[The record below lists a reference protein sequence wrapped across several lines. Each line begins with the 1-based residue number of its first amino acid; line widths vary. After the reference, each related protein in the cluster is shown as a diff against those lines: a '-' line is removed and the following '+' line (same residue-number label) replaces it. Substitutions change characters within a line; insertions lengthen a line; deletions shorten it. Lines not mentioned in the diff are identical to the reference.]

1 MGPQLLSP
9 RLVRGYSRKGNHP
22 EIPRRREATTMTARF
37 VAYEQLGD
45 TPNIIVDG
53 AANPHTVLTLSHW
66 PHSGTPAALLR
77 DTSAEIAFA
86 YLDDP
91 GIQVGVD
98 IVSNNH
104 FDEDG
109 LVAVFVLTRPQ
120 LAQAHRQ
127 LLIDVATAGDFG
139 TYRERVAARIA
150 FTISAYSHASSSP
163 LPREIFAL
171 DSAPRTAA
179 LYQHMLPLLPALYTR
194 PDEFRRYWYEEDQF
208 LGHSEQ
214 LLSQGD
220 ITIEEDTNLDL
231 AVIRFPAIMVPTL
244 GQQLAQQN
252 PFGCHSFAIHNH
264 TRCNRLVLI
273 QGGRIQFHYRY
284 ESWVQVASRR
294 PLPRVDLAPLATELS
309 SREPGNTRWVF
320 DGVEQITPSLQLAG
334 GGTSALGE
342 EHFLQSLRK
351 HLGEGKPA
359 WNPYGGPPP
368 GT

>member
-1 MGPQLLSP
+1 
-9 RLVRGYSRKGNHP
+9 
-22 EIPRRREATTMTARF
+22 MTARF

-66 PHSGTPAALLR
+66 PRSGTPAALLR

-91 GIQVGVD
+91 GCQVDVD

-109 LVAVFVLTRPQ
+109 LVAVFALTRPQ
-120 LAQAHRQ
+120 LAQAHRD

-139 TYRERVAARIA
+139 TYRDRAAARIA
-150 FTISAYSHASSSP
+150 FTISAYSQASSSP

-171 DSAPRTAA
+171 DSGARIAA

-194 PDEFRRYWYEEDQF
+194 ADEFRRYWYEEDQF

-220 ITIEEDTNLDL
+220 ITIEEDPELDL
-231 AVIRFPAIMVPTL
+231 AVIRFPAIMAPTL
-244 GQQLAQQN
+244 GQQLAHQN
-252 PFGCHSFAIHNH
+252 PFGCHSFALHNH
-264 TRCNRLVLI
+264 TRCNRLVLV

-284 ESWVQVASRR
+284 ESWVQLATHR
-294 PLPRVDLAPLATELS
+294 PLPRVDLTSLAAELS
-309 SREPGNTRWVF
+309 AKEPQDARWVF
-320 DGVEQITPSLQLAG
+320 DGVEQITPSLRVAG
-334 GGTSALGE
+334 DGVSALGE
-342 EHFLQSLRK
+342 ELFLQSLRA
-351 HLGEGKPA
+351 HLYDGKPA
-359 WNPYGGPPP
+359 WDPYGSAPSVA
-368 GT
+368 